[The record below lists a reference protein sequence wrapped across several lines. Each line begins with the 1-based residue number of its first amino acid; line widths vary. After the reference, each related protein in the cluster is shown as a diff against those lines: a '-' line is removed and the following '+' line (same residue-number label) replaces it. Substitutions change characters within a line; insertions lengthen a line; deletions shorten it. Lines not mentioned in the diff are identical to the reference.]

1 MLEDTSFSV
10 TKQFLEQHGV
20 DTNKSSEI
28 AGAIYLL
35 GGTPKDIYANKDA
48 FVRFKNK
55 PEYVYMDTVYTTH
68 RRNKSLYNSSLI
80 CKSGETLSV
89 NFEDVPVELHE
100 HLKVQK
106 VTDLPYSDNYM
117 ENAILKQR
125 LQGYLSKYGQNK
137 SKRKGK
143 KSLKS

>member
-10 TKQFLEQHGV
+10 TKRFLEQHGV

-80 CKSGETLSV
+80 S
-89 NFEDVPVELHE
+89 
-100 HLKVQK
+100 
-106 VTDLPYSDNYM
+106 
-117 ENAILKQR
+117 
-125 LQGYLSKYGQNK
+125 
-137 SKRKGK
+137 
-143 KSLKS
+143 

>member
-10 TKQFLEQHGV
+10 TKRFLEQHGV

-68 RRNKSLYNSSLI
+68 RRNKSLYNSFSYFMPFI
-80 CKSGETLSV
+80 NEYV
-89 NFEDVPVELHE
+89 YIF
-100 HLKVQK
+100 KV
-106 VTDLPYSDNYM
+106 VIY
-117 ENAILKQR
+117 
-125 LQGYLSKYGQNK
+125 
-137 SKRKGK
+137 
-143 KSLKS
+143 